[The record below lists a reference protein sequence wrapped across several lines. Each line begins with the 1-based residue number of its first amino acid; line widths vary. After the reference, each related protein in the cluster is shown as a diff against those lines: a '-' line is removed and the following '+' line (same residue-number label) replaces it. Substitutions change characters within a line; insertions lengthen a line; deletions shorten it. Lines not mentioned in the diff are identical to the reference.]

1 MVFTSSALRVGL
13 ASSIKA
19 TTPAVAGLLMLVPE
33 SLPKSYVVPSHS
45 AWLVTLYE
53 PSRNELKDDSTLTP
67 GADTLGFKRSSNV
80 GP

>member
-1 MVFTSSALRVGL
+1 
-13 ASSIKA
+13 
-19 TTPAVAGLLMLVPE
+19 MLVPD
-33 SLPKSYVVPSHS
+33 SLPKSYVVPAHS

-53 PSRNELKDDSTLTP
+53 PSRNELRDDSTLTP